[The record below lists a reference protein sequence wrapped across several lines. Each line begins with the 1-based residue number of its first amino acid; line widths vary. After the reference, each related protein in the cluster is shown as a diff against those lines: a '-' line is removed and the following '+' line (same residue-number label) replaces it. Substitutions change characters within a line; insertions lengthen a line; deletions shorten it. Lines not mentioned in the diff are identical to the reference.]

1 MRLLRTVSLL
11 TVLLAMPVLADEPT
25 VTTESSDSAFKGP
38 GAINDRSPQ
47 HRQQMLSFFVGIPWQ
62 YFGYGFPFSVGGR
75 YYIPIVHDGFIPA
88 LNDSFGIEFG
98 ADFFGTV
105 GPYYGFGGFV
115 SLPVEAMWQFH
126 LTRDFSAY
134 GKLGFAVQVHFGQN
148 YFGNNLA
155 YVTADLVAG
164 AGIMYKVSS
173 AVVLRAEL
181 GYNGAKIGI
190 GFPL

>member
-1 MRLLRTVSLL
+1 
-11 TVLLAMPVLADEPT
+11 MPVLADDAP
-25 VTTESSDSAFKGP
+25 VATTESSDSAFKGP

-47 HRQQMLSFFVGIPWQ
+47 HRRQMISVFVGIPWQ

-105 GPYYGFGGFV
+105 GPYYGFGGFI

-134 GKLGFAVQVHFGQN
+134 GKLGFALQVHFGQN
-148 YFGNNLA
+148 YFGNNAA
-155 YVTADLVAG
+155 YLTGDLIADV
-164 AGIMYKVSS
+164 GIIYKVSDVMS
-173 AVVLRAEL
+173 LRAEL
-181 GYNGAKIGI
+181 GYNGAKIGL
-190 GFPL
+190 GFSL